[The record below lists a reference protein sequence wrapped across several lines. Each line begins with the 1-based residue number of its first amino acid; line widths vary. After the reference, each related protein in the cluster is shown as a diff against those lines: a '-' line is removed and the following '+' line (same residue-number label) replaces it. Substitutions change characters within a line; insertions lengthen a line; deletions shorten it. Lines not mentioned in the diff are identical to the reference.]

1 MEIVIVADNE
11 AEYVK
16 LSVKSIRMF
25 ADIEELSVIV
35 VDNGSKDGLGE
46 WARTQADITYVYM
59 DEGRMPF
66 GRAVNQV
73 REALRLHGDMLLMRA
88 CFMMT
93 PHCLFGM
100 LQTLHENADTGAA
113 GPVSNGLAHSQ
124 KKKVLQ
130 IMKRLSGG
138 CSVLKGAPVKRWQG
152 SIMARYYSGGKHWS
166 R

>member
-59 DEGRMPF
+59 DS
-66 GRAVNQV
+66 
-73 REALRLHGDMLLMRA
+73 HGQ
-88 CFMMT
+88 
-93 PHCLFGM
+93 
-100 LQTLHENADTGAA
+100 QT
-113 GPVSNGLAHSQ
+113 V
-124 KKKVLQ
+124 
-130 IMKRLSGG
+130 
-138 CSVLKGAPVKRWQG
+138 
-152 SIMARYYSGGKHWS
+152 
-166 R
+166 